1 MSRVFWFR
9 RDLRLNDNPA
19 LNAAILG
26 SVSDGDK
33 KVAAIYALDLDY
45 FDGLSGI
52 RQHSLVASL
61 DALGESL
68 DRMLA
73 IRHASE
79 KSGISVAQAIVA
91 VAQKA
96 ATKVVH
102 ATRAF
107 DPAGVAEQNAVGV
120 ALAEV
125 GIFLELTGSY
135 YAVDPGAV
143 GKPDGSPYKVY
154 TPFFKR
160 WFELGWSKPE
170 ALAEVGHKWFIAEPC
185 QGRPI
190 PDKETPFEI
199 KAGEAF
205 ALRTWERFKKRALFS
220 YDEMRNRADVSG
232 TSHLSHAL
240 AFGEIHPRTLLAE
253 LADSPGHNVFRKEI
267 AWREFYADVLW
278 RNPHT
283 ETEYYEPR
291 FAEMRYDTGAEAEKR
306 FEAWKAGKTGY
317 PMVDA
322 GMRQLKTT
330 GWMHNRVRM
339 IVASFLVKD
348 LHLEWQRGAAWFEE
362 CLTDFD
368 PASNA
373 HGWQWTAGCGT
384 DASPYYRVFN
394 PILQGYKFDPRGDY
408 VRKYVPE
415 LAHIWDDG
423 IHEPWNRLDGLIHG
437 YPAPIVDHS
446 TERDEALAR
455 LAEIKVLKAEF
466 PEK

>member
-1 MSRVFWFR
+1 MARLFWFR

-19 LNAAILG
+19 LNSAIRG
-26 SVSDGDK
+26 SVADGDG
-33 KVAAIYALDLDY
+33 KVAAVYAVDLDA
-45 FDGLSGI
+45 FHSLSGI

-61 DALGESL
+61 DALGASM
-68 DRMLA
+68 DRMLT
-73 IRHASE
+73 IRHASVAM
-79 KSGISVAQAIVA
+79 GVSVAQALVA
-91 VAQKA
+91 DALA
-96 ATKVVH
+96 AGTKTVH

-120 ALAEV
+120 ALAAA

-135 YAVDPGAV
+135 YAVDPGMV

-170 ALAEVGHKWFIAEPC
+170 ALAEGHTWFIAKDC
-185 QGRPI
+185 DGRPT
-190 PDKETPFEI
+190 PSKESPFQI

-205 ALRTWERFKKRALFS
+205 ALRTWERFKERALFN
-220 YDEMRNRADVSG
+220 YDELRNRADVSG

-291 FAEMRYDTGAEAEKR
+291 FAKMRYDTGPEAEAK
-306 FEAWKAGKTGY
+306 FEAWKQGKTGY

-322 GMRQLKTT
+322 GMRQLLAD
-330 GWMHNRVRM
+330 GWVHNRVRM

-362 CLTDFD
+362 NLTDFD

-394 PILQGYKFDPRGDY
+394 PILQGYKFDPRGNY

-415 LAHIWDDG
+415 LAHILDEG
-423 IHEPWNRLDGLIHG
+423 IHEPWNRLDGLVNG

-446 TERDEALAR
+446 VERDESLAR
-455 LAEIKVLKAEF
+455 LAEIKVLKEEF
-466 PEK
+466 PG

>member
-1 MSRVFWFR
+1 MARVFWFR

-19 LNAAILG
+19 LNAAIHG
-26 SVSDGDK
+26 SVADGDS
-33 KVAAIYALDLDY
+33 KVTALYAVDLDA
-45 FDGLSGI
+45 FHALSGI

-61 DALGESL
+61 DALGESMG
-68 DRMLA
+68 RMLT
-73 IRHASE
+73 IRHASKE
-79 KSGISVAQAIVA
+79 LGISVADAILA

-96 ATKVVH
+96 EAKIVH

-107 DPAGVAEQNAVGV
+107 DPAGVAEQNAVGL
-120 ALAEV
+120 ALAAA

-143 GKPDGSPYKVY
+143 AKPDGSPYKVY
-154 TPFFKR
+154 TPYFKR
-160 WFELGWSKPE
+160 WFEIGWEKPQ
-170 ALAEVGHKWFIAEPC
+170 ALAEVGHRWFIAEPC
-185 QGRPI
+185 QGRPV
-190 PDKETPFEI
+190 PSKDSPFEI
-199 KAGEAF
+199 KAGEAY
-205 ALRTWERFKKRALFS
+205 ALRTWERFKQRALFN

-240 AFGEIHPRTLLAE
+240 AFGEMHPRTLLAE
-253 LADSPGHNVFRKEI
+253 LADSPGHNVYRKEI

-278 RNPHT
+278 RNPQT
-283 ETEYYEPR
+283 TTEYYEPR
-291 FAEMRYDTGAEAEKR
+291 FAEMRYDQGELAEAR
-306 FEAWKAGKTGY
+306 FEAWKQGKTGY

-322 GMRQLKTT
+322 GMRQLLTT

-394 PILQGYKFDPRGDY
+394 PILQGLKFDPRGDY

-415 LAHIWDDG
+415 LAHIWDAT
-423 IHEPWNRLDGLIHG
+423 IHEPWNRLDGLAHG

-446 TERDEALAR
+446 VERDESLAR
-455 LAEIKVLKAEF
+455 LAEIKIVKEEY
-466 PEK
+466 PGK